1 MGLNEEQRAVVDFE
15 RGVLQVVAGPGTGKT
30 EALVSRVVE
39 LLKRGVPADSIMIV
53 TFTRKAAEEFE
64 LRLLEKAQNEGVDP
78 LGVYCGTLHSL
89 CFQVMEEFGY
99 EELLKKKLI
108 EDFGKRVLLYDLFK
122 NEFSK
127 FPNFFSYFFGSD
139 WESKEG
145 RRLFGKVET
154 LIERIS
160 LYSPD
165 LYEMKSSDNL
175 AVREAAEIYEIY
187 RKFLEDNGFI
197 DFNGVE
203 KLFLKFLDSELGKE
217 FLKKID
223 HLLVDEYQDTNPLD
237 ESIYFKIASC
247 CKSFVVVGDEDQ
259 SLFSFRGAT
268 VKSFINFE
276 SRVNRKLKKPVK
288 KVFLTKN
295 YRSVE
300 DIVNFLNFYIS
311 EFPELE
317 RVEGKKGLVHC
328 GPQGDG
334 VRVEY
339 LKKGGKDKLAR
350 KVTDIVIFLK
360 ERRLISKISDAVLL
374 VPSAREEES
383 SFVKKLKEE
392 LEGRGVKVYNPRS
405 RSFGRKRRARHLLR
419 VLGYVLSGDEGL
431 LFGLS
436 DGEREVLKEI
446 KSDFDSGS
454 ANLLETYYRVASLL
468 GYLDSKEPEV
478 LFDISHLSVFIS
490 QLQEVYGREELPEKF
505 FSVFVPFV
513 ENIDDPEIPPEF
525 LPEDHFPIM
534 TIHQAKGLEFPV
546 VFVAVDWL
554 KEEEVEKVN
563 DLIRPFVDPEVEEL
577 LPPPVDL
584 NTVKRKLYVAY
595 SRAQQLLIIIDG
607 REKVRKGEHSSI
619 YPGGDVGK
627 RKGYRNG
634 EGNMKLSELCFKDFL
649 EKPLKGKPR
658 LYSFTGDVVS
668 FLLCPKLYG
677 YRKFFGFASS
687 SAVQEWFGTAIHRTL
702 RQVYAFFKRNGRL
715 PDAKEVEELFRVVRS
730 SLKAAGVLEPEE
742 ERVER
747 ALSIVKRFV
756 EVKGEEFYSRVVGA
770 EIPVSVKK
778 DGFYLKGV
786 VDLLLESREGVEVW
800 DFKSMK
806 NPLKENRKEL
816 LETYEKQL
824 KFYSMML
831 SEKGRRVKRL
841 VLCFLNEYLE
851 KDPMAEEA
859 FVPEEDKNFWS
870 WVKSILEKIEKCKKD
885 NSWPPTENPDRKTC
899 LACDFRFCC
908 PKGRDII
915 QAT

>member
-1 MGLNEEQRAVVDFE
+1 MELNREQRAVVEFDQ
-15 RGVLQVVAGPGTGKT
+15 GVLQVVAGPGTGKT

-39 LLKRGVPADSIMIV
+39 LLKKGAPPESIMMV
-53 TFTRKAAEEFE
+53 TFTKKAAEEFE
-64 LRLLEKAQNEGVDP
+64 VRLLEKSQDKGVDP

-108 EDFGKRVLLYDLFK
+108 EDFGKRVLLYDLFR

-127 FPNFFSYFFGSD
+127 FPNFFSCFFGSD
-139 WESKEG
+139 WESKEE
-145 RRLFGKVET
+145 RQLFGKVET
-154 LIERIS
+154 LIERVS

-165 LYEMKSSDNL
+165 LERMKSSKNL

-187 RKFLEDNGFI
+187 RKFLEDNSFI

-203 KLFLKFLDSELGKE
+203 KLFLKFLNSELGEE

-237 ESIYFKIASC
+237 ESIYFKIASR

-276 SRVNRKLKKPVK
+276 SRVNKKLKKPVK

-295 YRSVE
+295 YRSVK
-300 DIVNFLNFYIS
+300 DIVDFLNFYIS

-317 RVEGKKGLVHC
+317 RVDGKKGLVHC
-328 GPQGDG
+328 GPRGEG
-334 VRVEY
+334 ARVGY
-339 LKKGGKDKLAR
+339 LRKNSRDELVKKVAK
-350 KVTDIVIFLK
+350 IIFLLMK
-360 ERRLISKISDAVLL
+360 KKVISKVSDAVLL

-383 SFVKKLKEE
+383 SFVRKLKDK
-392 LEGRGVKVYNPRS
+392 LEKEGIKVYNPRS
-405 RSFGRKRRARHLLR
+405 RSFGRKKRARRLLR
-419 VLGYVLSGDEGL
+419 VLDYVLNGNEKF
-431 LFGLS
+431 LFGLN
-436 DGEREVLKEI
+436 DGERKVLRKI

-454 ANLLETYYRVASLL
+454 TNLLETYYRVASLL
-468 GYLDSKEPEV
+468 GYLDSEEPEV

-490 QLQEVYGREELPEKF
+490 QLQEVYGREELPDKF

-513 ENIDDPEIPPEF
+513 ETIDDPEIPPEF
-525 LPEDHFPIM
+525 LPEDHFPVM

-563 DLIRPFVDPEVEEL
+563 DLIRPFVDPEIEEL
-577 LPPPVDL
+577 LLPSVDF

-607 REKVRKGEHSSI
+607 REKVRDEYSSI
-619 YPGGDVGK
+619 YPGGDPEKRGK
-627 RKGYRNG
+627 FRKGG
-634 EGNMKLSELCFKDFL
+634 GSIKVEKLSFEDFT
-649 EKPLKGKPR
+649 ERSLKGKPR

-668 FLLCPKLYG
+668 FLLCPRLYG

-702 RQVYAFFKRNGRL
+702 RQVYAFFKKNKRVPNEG
-715 PDAKEVEELFRVVRS
+715 EVEEIFRVVRS

-756 EVKGEEFYSRVVGA
+756 KVKGGEFYSRVVGA
-770 EIPVSVKK
+770 ELPVSVKK
-778 DGFYLKGV
+778 EGFYLKGV
-786 VDLLLESREGVEVW
+786 IDALLKDEGGVEIW

-806 NPLKENRKEL
+806 NPMREERGEL

-831 SEKGRRVKRL
+831 SKKGMRVKRL

-851 KDPMAEEA
+851 EYPKAEEV
-859 FVPEEDKNFWS
+859 FFPKRDEDFWR
-870 WVKSILEKIEKCKKD
+870 WVKGVLKEIEKCKET
-885 NSWPPTENPDRKTC
+885 NHWPPAENPDRKTC
-899 LACDFRFCC
+899 LVCDFRFCC